1 MVDQEVVLE
10 ALIYFL
16 PALACGAMMFFCMRG
31 MSMGSKHG
39 SEQDQQKSQAQEI
52 AELREEIAV
61 LRTEKVLGSEQPDQE
76 RLAR

>member
-1 MVDQEVVLE
+1 METLV
-10 ALIYFL
+10 YFL

-39 SEQDQQKSQAQEI
+39 SEQDEQQPQAQEI
-52 AELREEIAV
+52 ASLREEIAL
-61 LRTEKVLGSEQPDQE
+61 LRAEKALGSDQPDQE